1 MTSTSPGVQFEVAGA
16 KGIHSIHSGE
26 EVHTMD
32 KSTKRAWTILGVIFA
47 LFMIGLFMVSMWGGP
62 YQADSSWLKEE
73 TPTFPN

>member
-1 MTSTSPGVQFEVAGA
+1 
-16 KGIHSIHSGE
+16 
-26 EVHTMD
+26 MD

-73 TPTFPN
+73 TPSFPN

>member
-1 MTSTSPGVQFEVAGA
+1 
-16 KGIHSIHSGE
+16 
-26 EVHTMD
+26 MD

-73 TPTFPN
+73 TPKLSWNTVPTQLPHR